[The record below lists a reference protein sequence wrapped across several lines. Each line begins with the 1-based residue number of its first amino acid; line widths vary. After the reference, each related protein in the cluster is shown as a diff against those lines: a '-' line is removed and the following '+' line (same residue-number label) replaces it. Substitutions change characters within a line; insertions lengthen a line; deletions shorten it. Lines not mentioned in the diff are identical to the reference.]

1 MKLVIYKSGSE
12 YPIEIAA
19 KSTMLHVLLMMRAT
33 YPDTFKDKYVKIYK
47 NKKKGRLEGNVK
59 TSQILSS
66 IILGDNP
73 PSVDSEM
80 NTILYAKIYKDQK
93 KCTVM

>member
-47 NKKKGRLEGNVK
+47 NKKKK
-59 TSQILSS
+59 CKIS
-66 IILGDNP
+66 IIFP
-73 PSVDSEM
+73 IT
-80 NTILYAKIYKDQK
+80 NTILLLFLGFA
-93 KCTVM
+93 